1 MAPTCRHEYGLVNA
15 IPAGYESDDSWDN
28 LSHTHDHTHMHNIV
42 PLLTLVRGET
52 VHEDLRN
59 NSNFDNKIQQTCNQE
74 MHRTPDRG
82 TVSHTEGAPT
92 ANKRFVPEPTVKYNA
107 GTHYNRLIDR
117 RGASLDL
124 EAAFKQI
131 KISRDIVK
139 QVCKEC
145 NAEFCRC
152 PAFTP
157 GTLCTSA
164 SSTPTSISDK
174 QIPELVPDKSLQQ
187 LQLPL
192 KTSSDEE
199 ADREV
204 EAICAPSEYYRVR
217 SHLRRRH
224 RYLMYN
230 ALDDIGEITQYK
242 RPRNNS
248 PSVQGPPVEH

>member
-1 MAPTCRHEYGLVNA
+1 
-15 IPAGYESDDSWDN
+15 
-28 LSHTHDHTHMHNIV
+28 
-42 PLLTLVRGET
+42 
-52 VHEDLRN
+52 
-59 NSNFDNKIQQTCNQE
+59 
-74 MHRTPDRG
+74 MHRIPDPG
-82 TVSHTEGAPT
+82 TISHTEGALQ
-92 ANKRFVPEPTVKYNA
+92 ANKRCAPEHTVKYNA

-117 RGASLDL
+117 GGTSLDL

-157 GTLCTSA
+157 GMPCTSA
-164 SSTPTSISDK
+164 SSMPTSTSDE
-174 QIPELVPDKSLQQ
+174 QIPELVADKSLQQ

-199 ADREV
+199 ADHEV
-204 EAICAPSEYYRVR
+204 EAICAPSEFYQVR
-217 SHLRRRH
+217 SHLHCRL

-230 ALDDIGEITQYK
+230 ALGDIGEITQYK
-242 RPRNNS
+242 RPQNNF
-248 PSVQGPPVEH
+248 PSVQGPPVKH

>member
-1 MAPTCRHEYGLVNA
+1 
-15 IPAGYESDDSWDN
+15 
-28 LSHTHDHTHMHNIV
+28 MH
-42 PLLTLVRGET
+42 P
-52 VHEDLRN
+52 
-59 NSNFDNKIQQTCNQE
+59 
-74 MHRTPDRG
+74 TPDPG
-82 TVSHTEGAPT
+82 TVSHTEGAPA
-92 ANKRFVPEPTVKYNA
+92 ANKRFIPDPTAKYNA
-107 GTHYNRLIDR
+107 SIHYNRLIER
-117 RGASLDL
+117 HCTSLDL
-124 EAAFKQI
+124 EATFKQI

-139 QVCKEC
+139 QICKEC

-157 GTLCTSA
+157 GTPCTSA
-164 SSTPTSISDK
+164 SSMPTSISDE
-174 QIPELVPDKSLQQ
+174 QIPELVADKSLQQ

-217 SHLRRRH
+217 SHLCGRH

-242 RPRNNS
+242 RP
-248 PSVQGPPVEH
+248 